1 MGGAQCRGPRLRE
14 ITLSNAHIFGN
25 LHGTHSFISRIGSLQ
40 GPAGHLL
47 ILLAGTEFDLVWKT
61 LKGQPEMQAA
71 YIQLLDPAGLP
82 ALFKQSL
89 TPVVLSSLLSVC
101 LQTAASKPDKAPAAV
116 KLLEGLTKVP
126 RFEMTAMCLPNR
138 EKAGIRLQWEAA
150 AASDP
155 ASAPQLAALRT
166 KYRL

>member
-1 MGGAQCRGPRLRE
+1 M
-14 ITLSNAHIFGN
+14 
-25 LHGTHSFISRIGSLQ
+25 
-40 GPAGHLL
+40 
-47 ILLAGTEFDLVWKT
+47 LAGTEFDLVWKT
-61 LKGQPEMQAA
+61 LKGQPETQAA

-89 TPVVLSSLLSVC
+89 TPAVLSSLLSVC

-116 KLLEGLTKVP
+116 KLLDGLTKVP

-138 EKAGIRLQWEAA
+138 EKAGLRLQWDAA
-150 AASDP
+150 SASDP
-155 ASAPQLAALRT
+155 ATASQLEALRT